1 MISRPPGETLAFLQ
15 PGRDLH
21 SDKV

>member
-21 SDKV
+21 SRKV